1 MRAGPSGS
9 RAIVLFMR
17 LLHTADWHLG
27 RAFHGED
34 LLPAQAAFVDFLA
47 DAARERQPDA
57 ILVAGDLYDRALP
70 PVDAVRLADEAL
82 SRLSE
87 LAPTIVVSGAE
98 DPASPPE
105 RGEELAAAIRG
116 ASFVEIPEAAHLAP
130 LERPAAV
137 TGLLT
142 LFLEGR

>member
-1 MRAGPSGS
+1 MRP
-9 RAIVLFMR
+9 
-17 LLHTADWHLG
+17 
-27 RAFHGED
+27 
-34 LLPAQAAFVDFLA
+34 FL
-47 DAARERQPDA
+47 
-57 ILVAGDLYDRALP
+57 
-70 PVDAVRLADEAL
+70 DAVR
-82 SRLSE
+82 
-87 LAPTIVVSGAE
+87 APTIVVSGAE